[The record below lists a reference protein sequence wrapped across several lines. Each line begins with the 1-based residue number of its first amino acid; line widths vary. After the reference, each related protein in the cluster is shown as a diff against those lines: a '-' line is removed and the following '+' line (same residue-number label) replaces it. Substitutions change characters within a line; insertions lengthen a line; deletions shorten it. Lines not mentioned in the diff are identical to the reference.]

1 MFPMSLFKKGLMRKP
16 KKATF
21 RNTLVT
27 KKVDIDPNSLHILD
41 GGALLHKVRWPT
53 SFTFEDVCK
62 LYVDQITSKHGISTI
77 VFDGYSDTPSTKDH
91 EHVRRSIN
99 KRGCVDVP
107 CNVST
112 KVNIKQD
119 VFLSNSTN
127 KSRFIDM
134 LSSYLIKSGNKVI
147 NSDEDAN
154 IEITQC
160 ELHVSETGGRVNVA
174 ADDIDVALLL
184 LNHCESGMANIKFSS
199 EKSKATFDISS
210 SLSEIPT
217 NIKPY
222 LPVPH
227 ARTSC
232 DTISAVHSK
241 GNTTLKKRL
250 ETSQHLRSLMDV
262 LSDRNVDQ

>member
-1 MFPMSLFKKGLMRKP
+1 
-16 KKATF
+16 
-21 RNTLVT
+21 
-27 KKVDIDPNSLHILD
+27 
-41 GGALLHKVRWPT
+41 
-53 SFTFEDVCK
+53 
-62 LYVDQITSKHGISTI
+62 
-77 VFDGYSDTPSTKDH
+77 
-91 EHVRRSIN
+91 
-99 KRGCVDVP
+99 
-107 CNVST
+107 
-112 KVNIKQD
+112 
-119 VFLSNSTN
+119 
-127 KSRFIDM
+127 M

-250 ETSQHLRSLMDV
+250 ETSHHLRSLMDV